1 MNILLQ
7 ILDEGK
13 ITDSHGRNVSFE
25 NTVIIMTSNAGS
37 ERKEGALG
45 FAKTQNE
52 VNKDKAMKA
61 LSEFLRPEFIGRVDE
76 IAVFNDLTKA
86 DFKKISVLM
95 LSELIESMQD
105 KGIKFEWTDEV
116 TEKLAELVGD
126 KNGRGARDLRN
137 VIRRNVEDKIA
148 NIMVERCDSPLSSVS
163 LSVENDAI
171 KVEAV

>member
-1 MNILLQ
+1 
-7 ILDEGK
+7 
-13 ITDSHGRNVSFE
+13 
-25 NTVIIMTSNAGS
+25 
-37 ERKEGALG
+37 
-45 FAKTQNE
+45 
-52 VNKDKAMKA
+52 
-61 LSEFLRPEFIGRVDE
+61 
-76 IAVFNDLTKA
+76 
-86 DFKKISVLM
+86 M

-163 LSVENDAI
+163 LFQRAGCRE
-171 KVEAV
+171 